1 MPGASRSQALCHTFG
16 RPPSNADWS
25 RMMTRRDEIDQ
36 EIRQLKKL
44 ADQLTDEKTLEG
56 IASLIADL
64 EAEKA
69 ALADEK

>member
-1 MPGASRSQALCHTFG
+1 
-16 RPPSNADWS
+16 
-25 RMMTRRDEIDQ
+25 MMTQRDEIDQ